1 MNEINE
7 RVKYLRERLN
17 INQTDFGKRIG
28 INQSTVAGYERGA
41 RTPRK
46 ATITAICKE
55 YNVNEEWLLNGSGT
69 IFNPLSRD
77 KDIARFI
84 GSIQLKDN
92 FKNRFVAML
101 ARLDEEDWELLER
114 MAEMLAK

>member
-1 MNEINE
+1 MNERI
-7 RVKYLRERLN
+7 KKLRKQLN
-17 INQTDFGKRIG
+17 MNQTDFGKRIG

-41 RTPRK
+41 RIPK
-46 ATITAICKE
+46 QATITAISRE
-55 YNVNEEWLLNGSGT
+55 YNVNEEWLINGTGPM
-69 IFNPLSRD
+69 FNPLSRD

-84 GSIQLKDN
+84 GSIQMTDT

-114 MAEMLAK
+114 MAEMLTK